1 MTTPQDDSALDELL
15 PMEVLEGRV
24 RDAWDWLVASLLNI
38 DVALQLGL
46 VLAAFIPALIFGPR
60 LRHVVEGLTKGR
72 IKTGLAR
79 RLLTAAISLA
89 TPLAL
94 VGVLATIRIV
104 LGALDRPFGL
114 IDAAMSLM
122 TAWLVIR
129 AVTLIIRSRFWSK
142 VAFYVAWPVA
152 ALDVFGLLDDV
163 VMQLQALA
171 IPLGE
176 TDEGEPVDLSLFDVL
191 RTLLYFGVL
200 FWLASLAGRTV
211 NAQLERTEE
220 ISPALRALIAKI
232 LGFVLPVVA
241 LLVALQLTGFN
252 LATLAIFS
260 GAVGIGVGLGLQKT
274 VANFAAGFT
283 LLADK
288 SIKPGDAL
296 EVDGQFGWVT
306 GMQSRYVSM
315 RTRDGTEHL
324 IPNEH
329 FIANGVINWSKS
341 DRVVRQHAPFGV
353 SYDTLDLERVQQLAI
368 EAAKTVDR
376 VVSDKDPVCN
386 LVEYGDSS
394 VNFDLRFWICDPENG
409 LSNVR
414 SDVYIAIWKSF
425 QENEIE
431 FPYPQI
437 DIHVRDM
444 PANAKK
450 AGGAI
455 GAKDKAKAEPS

>member
-425 QENEIE
+425 HENEIE

>member
-1 MTTPQDDSALDELL
+1 MRTTQDESALDELL
-15 PMEVLEGRV
+15 PLEAVEGRFAELL
-24 RDAWDWLVASLLNI
+24 AWLQETLLDINI
-38 DVALQLGL
+38 AIQLGL
-46 VLAAFIPALIFGPR
+46 IAAAFIPALIFGPR
-60 LRHVVEGLTKGR
+60 LRHLVENHTRELIR
-72 IKTGLAR
+72 TGLAR
-79 RLLTAAISLA
+79 RLLTAAIALA

-94 VGVLATIRIV
+94 LAVLAIERVV
-104 LGALDRPFGL
+104 LGAIDRPIHL
-114 IDAAMSLM
+114 INAAMSLM

-129 AVTLIIRSRFWSK
+129 AVTLIIRSRFWSQ
-142 VAFYVAWPVA
+142 VAFYIAWPVA

-176 TDEGEPVDLSLFDVL
+176 TEEGEPVDLSLFDIL
-191 RTLLYFGVL
+191 RTLIYFGIL
-200 FWLASLAGRTV
+200 FWAASFAGRAI
-211 NAQLERTEE
+211 NGQLERTDE
-220 ISPALRALIAKI
+220 ISPALRALISKV
-232 LGFVLPVVA
+232 LGFVLPIVA
-241 LLVALQLTGFN
+241 LLIALQLTGFN

-353 SYDTLDLERVQQLAI
+353 SYGTQDMEKVQKLAI
-368 EAAKTVDR
+368 EAAQTVDR
-376 VVSDKDPVCN
+376 VVPDKTPVCN
-386 LVEYGDSS
+386 LMEYGDSS
-394 VNFDLRFWICDPENG
+394 VNFDLRFWISDPQNG

-425 QENEIE
+425 HENGVE
-431 FPYPQI
+431 FPFPQM
-437 DIHVRDM
+437 DVHVKEM
-444 PANAKK
+444 PKSPK
-450 AGGAI
+450 T
-455 GAKDKAKAEPS
+455 

>member
-1 MTTPQDDSALDELL
+1 MQTPQDDSALDELL
-15 PMEVLEGRV
+15 PTEALQERV
-24 RDAWDWLVASLLNI
+24 QALIDWALSTATDINI
-38 DVALQLGL
+38 ALQLGL
-46 VLAAFIPALIFGPR
+46 VLVAFIPALIFGPR
-60 LRHVVEGLTKGR
+60 LRHVVESLTRGR

-79 RLLTAAISLA
+79 RLMTAGIALA

-94 VGVLATIRIV
+94 LAVLAIERVI
-104 LGALDRPFGL
+104 LGAIDRPVHL
-114 IDAAMSLM
+114 VDAAMSLM

-142 VAFYVAWPVA
+142 LAFYIAWPVA

-176 TDEGEPVDLSLFDVL
+176 TPEGEPVDLSLFDIL
-191 RTLLYFGVL
+191 RTMIYFGAL
-200 FWLASLAGRTV
+200 FWAASFAGRAINT
-211 NAQLERTEE
+211 QLERADE
-220 ISPALRALIAKI
+220 ISPALRALIAKV
-232 LGFVLPVVA
+232 LGFVLPIVA
-241 LLVALQLTGFN
+241 LLIALQLTGFN

-296 EVDGQFGWVT
+296 EVDGTFGWVT

-341 DRVVRQHAPFGV
+341 DRIVRMHAPFGV
-353 SYDTLDLERVQQLAI
+353 AYETRDLKRVQELAI

-376 VVSDKDPVCN
+376 VVPDKDPVCN
-386 LVEYGDSS
+386 LMSYGASS
-394 VNFDLRFWICDPENG
+394 VDFDLRFWISDPQNG
-409 LSNVR
+409 LANVR
-414 SDVYIAIWKSF
+414 SDVLMAIWESF
-425 QENEIE
+425 HQNGVE
-431 FPYPQI
+431 FPYPQV
-437 DIHVRDM
+437 DVHLKDM
-444 PANAKK
+444 PAGTIKRL
-450 AGGAI
+450 
-455 GAKDKAKAEPS
+455 AEAQD

>member
-1 MTTPQDDSALDELL
+1 MTTPQDDSALGELL
-15 PMEVLEGRV
+15 PIEVLEGHV
-24 RDAWDWLVASLLNI
+24 RDAWEWFLASLLNL
-38 DVALQLGL
+38 DVAIQMGL
-46 VLAAFIPALIFGPR
+46 ILAAFIPALIFGPR
-60 LRHVVEGLTKGR
+60 LREVVESLTKGR

-94 VGVLATIRIV
+94 IAVLALTRIV
-104 LGALDRPFGL
+104 LGALDQPFAL
-114 IDAAMSLM
+114 VDAAMSLM

-163 VMQLQALA
+163 VVQLQALA

-176 TDEGEPVDLSLFDVL
+176 TDDGQPVDLSLFDIL
-191 RTLLYFGVL
+191 RTMIYFGAL
-200 FWLASLAGRTV
+200 FWLASMAGRTV
-211 NAQLERTEE
+211 NTQLERTEE
-220 ISPALRALIAKI
+220 ISPALRALIAKV
-232 LGFVLPVVA
+232 LGVALPVIA
-241 LLVALQLTGFN
+241 LLIALQLTGFN

-306 GMQSRYVSM
+306 GMESRYVSM

-353 SYDTLDLERVQQLAI
+353 SYDTLDLERVQRLAI
-368 EAAKTVDR
+368 EAAKTVPR
-376 VVSDKDPVCN
+376 VVAEKDPVCN
-386 LVEYGDSS
+386 LMDFGDSS
-394 VNFDLRFWICDPENG
+394 VNFDLRFWISDPENG

-414 SDVYIAIWKSF
+414 SEVYVAIWKSF
-425 QENEIE
+425 HEHAVE

-437 DIHVRDM
+437 DLHVRDL
-444 PANAKK
+444 PAGVKK
-450 AGGAI
+450 QMMA
-455 GAKDKAKAEPS
+455 DKPS

>member
-15 PMEVLEGRV
+15 PVEVLQGQA
-24 RDAWDWLVASLLNI
+24 RDFLAWLQATVTDINIALQIGLVA
-38 DVALQLGL
+38 VAI
-46 VLAAFIPALIFGPR
+46 IPALIFGPR
-60 LRHVVEGLTKGR
+60 LRHVVEALTRER

-79 RLLTAAISLA
+79 RLLSAAIALA

-94 VGVLATIRIV
+94 LAVLAVIRII
-104 LGALDRPFGL
+104 LGSLDRPIHL
-114 IDAAMSLM
+114 VDAAMSLM

-142 VAFYVAWPVA
+142 VAFYIAWPVA

-163 VMQLQALA
+163 VNQLQALA

-176 TDEGEPVDLSLFDVL
+176 TEAGEPVDLSLFDIL
-191 RTLLYFGVL
+191 RTLIYFGVL
-200 FWLASLAGRTV
+200 FWAASFAGRAI
-211 NAQLERTEE
+211 NAQLERADE
-220 ISPALRALIAKI
+220 ISPALRALIAKV

-241 LLVALQLTGFN
+241 LLIALQLTGFN

-296 EVDGQFGWVT
+296 EVDGTFGWVT

-353 SYDTLDLERVQQLAI
+353 SYGTVDMEKVQQLAI
-368 EAAKTVDR
+368 AAAQTVDR
-376 VVSDKDPVCN
+376 VVPDKTPVCN
-386 LVEYGDSS
+386 LMEFGDSS
-394 VNFDLRFWICDPENG
+394 VNFDLRFWISDPQNG

-414 SDVYIAIWKSF
+414 SDVYMAIWKSF
-425 QENEIE
+425 HENGIE
-431 FPYPQI
+431 FPFPQM
-437 DIHVRDM
+437 DVHVKEM
-444 PANAKK
+444 P
-450 AGGAI
+450 G
-455 GAKDKAKAEPS
+455 PSDT

>member
-1 MTTPQDDSALDELL
+1 MRTPQDDSALDELL
-15 PMEVLEGRV
+15 PTDVLQER
-24 RDAWDWLVASLLNI
+24 AQALIDWALATATDVN
-38 DVALQLGL
+38 VALQLGL
-46 VLAAFIPALIFGPR
+46 VLVALVPAFIFGPR
-60 LRHVVEGLTKGR
+60 LRDIVEPLTRDR
-72 IKTGLAR
+72 IRTGLAR
-79 RLLTAAISLA
+79 RLLTAAIALA

-94 VGVLATIRIV
+94 LAVLAVERIV
-104 LGALDRPFGL
+104 LGSLDRPVHL

-142 VAFYVAWPVA
+142 LAFYIAWPVA

-176 TDEGEPVDLSLFDVL
+176 TEDGQPVDLSLFDIL
-191 RTLLYFGVL
+191 RTLIYFGVL
-200 FWLASLAGRTV
+200 FWAASFAGRAL
-211 NAQLERTEE
+211 NAQLERADE
-220 ISPALRALIAKI
+220 ISPALRALIAKVM
-232 LGFVLPVVA
+232 GFVLPIVA
-241 LLVALQLTGFN
+241 LLIALQLTGFN

-296 EVDGQFGWVT
+296 EVDGTFGWVT

-341 DRVVRQHAPFGV
+341 DRVVRMHAPFGV
-353 SYDTLDLERVQQLAI
+353 AYETRDLKRVQKLAI

-376 VVSDKDPVCN
+376 VVSDKEPVCN
-386 LVEYGDSS
+386 LMSYGASS
-394 VNFDLRFWICDPENG
+394 VDFDLRFWITDPQNG

-414 SDVYIAIWKSF
+414 SDVLMAIWESF
-425 QENEIE
+425 HENGVE
-431 FPYPQI
+431 FPYPQV
-437 DIHVRDM
+437 DVHLKDL
-444 PANAKK
+444 PAKSVK
-450 AGGAI
+450 ALI
-455 GAKDKAKAEPS
+455 EETS